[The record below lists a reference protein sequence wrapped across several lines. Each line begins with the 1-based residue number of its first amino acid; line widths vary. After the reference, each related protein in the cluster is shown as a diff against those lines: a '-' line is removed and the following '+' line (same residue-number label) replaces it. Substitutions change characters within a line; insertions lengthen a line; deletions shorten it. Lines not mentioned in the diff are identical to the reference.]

1 MAQRPS
7 TPFPSRIPI
16 PDDDQDTFAP
26 PPRRQYPLHARG
38 ERITGTPVKRAVRGP
53 ACEADVELA
62 LAPVATMDVF
72 LDGGSDISAVQAAES
87 LVVNAIAGGVRFRL
101 HLTCAARANLATEIE
116 RANDAY
122 AKQGS
127 K

>member
-53 ACEADVELA
+53 ACEAD
-62 LAPVATMDVF
+62 MDVF